1 MPAEQAIR
9 VATTSDGRQ
18 LEHQSCFGGSHGEFP
33 CHSPPTCC
41 RFLSLLRARRRPL
54 CRDLGHRDRN
64 RSRGQCDRAAS
75 TTRDVPAR
83 NASGVCMASGVL
95 DPRGRSMG
103 LDRWTVGD
111 LAAGLRV
118 VTDALGAGTRRIL
131 ATSPRP
137 VGACTSLVM
146 AVSPLPNL
154 VPRVG
159 QDVPAVVAQAEMRQ
173 DQRGYQNTR
182 SGRGACTMPV
192 CGSQFDTSA
201 GRLPPRSWPAA
212 WPTR

>member
-1 MPAEQAIR
+1 

-159 QDVPAVVAQAEMRQ
+159 QDVPAVVAQAEMR
-173 DQRGYQNTR
+173 
-182 SGRGACTMPV
+182 
-192 CGSQFDTSA
+192 
-201 GRLPPRSWPAA
+201 
-212 WPTR
+212 